1 MLQVKDLHVNY
12 GAVHALNGISL
23 HVDDGEIVS
32 LIGANGAGKT
42 TTLRT
47 ITGLEKAASGS
58 VMFDGHDLRKAEPSK
73 IITYK
78 LAHVPEGRHIFPQM
92 TVEENLEMGAYAD
105 PAGMEETMKDVYK
118 RFPRLEERRRQ
129 LAVVPARQ
137 QRRAVVDPVQH
148 HVGPQQL
155 GGRLVLAA
163 RAGAAGAQQALDI
176 TGDQVDLHGNVRIQR
191 AASAK
196 DQELSAYMPQLTV
209 LPDDEKAFTEHPVR
223 ITRGDA
229 SWVTGTG
236 MKVDYQA
243 RTYVL
248 ESQARAIL
256 ESRYAKKTTP

>member
-1 MLQVKDLHVNY
+1 MLEVKDLHVNY

-129 LAVVPARQ
+129 LAGTLSGGEQQMLAMSRALMSHPKLMMLDEPSMGLAPILVDQIFDIIKELHKAGTTILLVEQNARKALQ
-137 QRRAVVDPVQH
+137 IADRA
-148 HVGPQQL
+148 
-155 GGRLVLAA
+155 
-163 RAGAAGAQQALDI
+163 
-176 TGDQVDLHGNVRIQR
+176 
-191 AASAK
+191 
-196 DQELSAYMPQLTV
+196 
-209 LPDDEKAFTEHPVR
+209 
-223 ITRGDA
+223 
-229 SWVTGTG
+229 
-236 MKVDYQA
+236 
-243 RTYVL
+243 YVL
-248 ESQARAIL
+248 ETGSITLSGTGAELA
-256 ESRYAKKTTP
+256 SSDAVKKAYLGG